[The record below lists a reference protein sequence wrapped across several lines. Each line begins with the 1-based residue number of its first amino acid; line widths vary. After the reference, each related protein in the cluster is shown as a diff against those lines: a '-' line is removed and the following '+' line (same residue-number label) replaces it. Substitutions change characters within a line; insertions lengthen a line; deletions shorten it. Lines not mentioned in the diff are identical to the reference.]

1 MSGSD
6 RSDGS
11 LGGAPLTALWSDP
24 HREYGAASV
33 ALLMK
38 AALLRRTFRPL
49 LTLRLHAWTLRRRG
63 PLRWLALPL
72 RILHRLFCQ
81 LACMDLPLG
90 LRAGPGLV
98 LVHGWGLVINGK
110 ATIGKNVSLFNG
122 VTLGRNDRWGDDL
135 QRSSHYPTL
144 EDEVWI
150 GPHAVVVGGVT
161 IGRGSRI
168 AAGALVTF
176 DVPPRSMVVGNP
188 GRIVKHDCRP
198 DVFNAA
204 P

>member
-1 MSGSD
+1 M
-6 RSDGS
+6 
-11 LGGAPLTALWSDP
+11 
-24 HREYGAASV
+24 
-33 ALLMK
+33 
-38 AALLRRTFRPL
+38 
-49 LTLRLHAWTLRRRG
+49 
-63 PLRWLALPL
+63 
-72 RILHRLFCQ
+72 
-81 LACMDLPLG
+81 
-90 LRAGPGLV
+90 
-98 LVHGWGLVINGK
+98 HGWGLVINGK